1 MEDKNVP
8 NQELENLLR
17 KGLEQVN
24 QTPDGDLWEKIAAS
38 QRPNNFGLRIR
49 HIARY
54 AAPVAAAVAL
64 LLAGW
69 WHFSPKNH
77 SQAANAPIARH
88 EKPMPVAPAT
98 ESWDDAPEAPDA
110 LDLSKNNAS
119 KMAAV
124 STLNT
129 VPAATLRFRAETGVK
144 YKSPTTG
151 TTVKIPAE
159 ALVNA
164 RGQIVRGEVELTLR
178 EYRDI
183 PDFLASGIPMHYAD
197 DRGSFFF
204 NSAGMF
210 EVRVSQNG
218 EQLSMAPGQTY
229 DLEFPSTGNF
239 TDVSLFRLDD
249 RTGQWGYEPNHA
261 FVYEPRESS
270 NFDPSIRP
278 PVVSEAEA
286 IRNNRQRD
294 NRPCVPRDMGTPPKF
309 DAASWVKAGVRTGH
323 ELATGKKK
331 MPNWFLKKPW
341 LKSETLLANMERGQV
356 RIVRNRDMGE
366 MFFPEDVSGVFTELA
381 AFKDCYFHRSADS
394 IGPDKVLRTDI
405 DFDRINIVQEAGGRC
420 LISLYSEKHG
430 LYQVYADL
438 SASIGNKSFDR
449 AKVLNEY
456 RRLRTKRLDDFET
469 FAENLRKFLFVA
481 IAFQSDKEWCMHQLE
496 WLEYFQTQHPL
507 MAERYSALVKAGI
520 ATDDALAKQAWS
532 DWHAKLREQLF
543 DSEYAVATTAAEK
556 KENLAYALRLT
567 NFGTYNCDQIFR
579 LGQQGDYIYAAYQ
592 TPDGGR
598 VYPKSVSVLE
608 RNSRLFFT
616 MSEND
621 KLVVVPGRAM
631 DVVVSDRDGRQ
642 YHLSSETYAKL
653 KLEGK
658 QSSILTV
665 RDITDVTRTP
675 RDWAE
680 YLEL

>member
-17 KGLEQVN
+17 NGLEQVN
-24 QTPDGDLWEKIAAS
+24 QKPDGDLWEKIAAS
-38 QRPNNFGLRIR
+38 QRPNNLALRIR
-49 HIARY
+49 HIVRY
-54 AAPVAAAVAL
+54 AAPMAAAAAL

-69 WHFSPKNH
+69 LYFSPNNH
-77 SQAANAPIARH
+77 PTGANTPLAHH
-88 EKPMPVAPAT
+88 EKSVPGAIASEVG
-98 ESWDDAPEAPDA
+98 DDAPEAPDA
-110 LDLSKNNAS
+110 LDLSKANHTES
-119 KMAAV
+119 V
-124 STLNT
+124 VPPTLNT
-129 VPAATLRFRAETGVK
+129 VPAAALRFRAETGVQ

-151 TTVKIPAE
+151 TMIKIPAE
-159 ALVNA
+159 ALVDS
-164 RGQIVRGEVELTLR
+164 RGRIVRGEVELTLR
-178 EYRDI
+178 EYRNI

-197 DRGSFFF
+197 DRGPFFF

-218 EQLSMAPGQTY
+218 KPLSMAPGQSY

-239 TDVSLFRLDD
+239 TDVSLYRLDD
-249 RTGQWGYEPNHA
+249 RTGEWGYEPSHA
-261 FVYEPRESS
+261 FVYEPRETRG
-270 NFDPSIRP
+270 FDPSKRP
-278 PVVSEAEA
+278 PVVSESEA

-294 NRPCVPRDMGTPPKF
+294 NRPCAPRDMGTPPKF
-309 DAASWVKAGVRTGH
+309 DAANWIKAGVRTGH
-323 ELATGKKK
+323 DLATGKMK

-341 LKSETLLANMERGQV
+341 LKSETLLASLERGQV

-366 MFFPEDVSGVFTELA
+366 LFFPEDVTGVFTELQ
-381 AFKDCYFHRSADS
+381 AFKDCYFHRSPDS

-405 DFDRINIVQEAGGRC
+405 YFDRINIVQESGGRC

-449 AKVLNEY
+449 AKVLDEY
-456 RRLRTKRLDDFET
+456 RRLRTKRLDDLE
-469 FAENLRKFLFVA
+469 ASVENLRKFLFVA
-481 IAFQSDKEWCMHQLE
+481 IAFQSEKEWCMHQLE
-496 WLEYFQTQHPL
+496 WLEYFQANHPL
-507 MAERYSALVKAGI
+507 MAERYGALVKAGV
-520 ATDDALAKQAWS
+520 ANDDALARQAWP
-532 DWHAKLREQLF
+532 DWQARMREVLF
-543 DSEYAVATTAAEK
+543 NGDYTAATTASEK
-556 KENLAYALRLT
+556 KEHLAYALRLT

-608 RNSRLFFT
+608 RNTRLFFT
-616 MSEND
+616 MPENN
-621 KLVVVPGRAM
+621 KLVVVPGRNL
-631 DVVVSDRDGRQ
+631 DVVIADRDGRQ
-642 YHLSSETYAKL
+642 YHLSSETYARL

-658 QSSILTV
+658 QSSTFTV
-665 RDITDVTRTP
+665 KDITDVTHTP
-675 RDWAE
+675 KDWAE